1 MCIRDRTGADGRRRA
16 AEVDATVVD
25 SLDVKAVF
33 PTDSG
38 ISDIDLGR
46 GPVYTPNEGQIY
58 SQSDYPDSMAEGK
71 IPAGWKLDKKVLVDN
86 NGQEYAWGRS
96 VFYLIS
102 GEPNFT
108 DLHVE
113 FRYIHNQR
121 TITPGDFP
129 DKDKSAPIDGVT
141 YRDVVKTVTRTIRV
155 HKTDGTVET
164 TTQPIDFYR
173 TITYDEVDKKI
184 ISTSA
189 YKPDDSLWAAYSVP
203 SVPDKVT
210 VYTKTINSKTTDP
223 TILADGN
230 VPEETIDATTNDE
243 FVDVYYQDPGT
254 KKPDVQKTVTRT
266 VTVNFPTGYN
276 VDATALKAHDGNG
289 VTTTVNGQTVTRTYT
304 TTMTR
309 TVSLKSDGTW
319 QTTDWQYTNQN
330 WPGVTSGDDLLPAIT
345 KYLSLIHISEPTR
358 PEE

>member
-1 MCIRDRTGADGRRRA
+1 IILTMTGADGRRRA

-113 FRYIHNQR
+113 FR
-121 TITPGDFP
+121 
-129 DKDKSAPIDGVT
+129 
-141 YRDVVKTVTRTIRV
+141 
-155 HKTDGTVET
+155 
-164 TTQPIDFYR
+164 
-173 TITYDEVDKKI
+173 
-184 ISTSA
+184 
-189 YKPDDSLWAAYSVP
+189 
-203 SVPDKVT
+203 
-210 VYTKTINSKTTDP
+210 
-223 TILADGN
+223 
-230 VPEETIDATTNDE
+230 
-243 FVDVYYQDPGT
+243 
-254 KKPDVQKTVTRT
+254 
-266 VTVNFPTGYN
+266 
-276 VDATALKAHDGNG
+276 
-289 VTTTVNGQTVTRTYT
+289 
-304 TTMTR
+304 
-309 TVSLKSDGTW
+309 
-319 QTTDWQYTNQN
+319 
-330 WPGVTSGDDLLPAIT
+330 
-345 KYLSLIHISEPTR
+345 
-358 PEE
+358 